1 MMMQSLS
8 DVVVF
13 DLDDTLYK
21 EVAFVESG
29 FKAVARHIGNISF
42 ADELISWWTDGK
54 NALESLINKYSLKFP
69 IERLLSV
76 YRNHLPAIE
85 LDTSTVQILDYLIA
99 NGRILGLITDGRSIT
114 QHNKIR
120 ALGLSQWI
128 STENIIIS
136 EDFGSSKPDV
146 RNYQFFM
153 SKYPDKTYTYIGD
166 NVAKDFLA
174 PKTLGWQTICLKDNG
189 QNIHSQNYN
198 MNEEFLPDITIKNI
212 SEIKHLI

>member
-21 EVAFVESG
+21 EVTFVESG
-29 FKAVARHIGNISF
+29 YKAVARHIGNISF

-54 NALESLINKYSLKFP
+54 NALESLINKYSLHLSV
-69 IERLLSV
+69 EELLSV

-85 LDTSTVQILDYLIA
+85 LDTSTLQILDYLITH
-99 NGRILGLITDGRSIT
+99 GKILGLITDGRSIT
-114 QHNKIR
+114 QWNKIR

-128 STENIIIS
+128 FTENIIIS
-136 EDFGSSKPDV
+136 EEFGSSKPDV

-153 SKYPDKTYTYIGD
+153 SKYPDKTYTYVGD
-166 NVAKDFLA
+166 NVTKDFLA
-174 PKTLGWQTICLKDNG
+174 PKALGWQTICLKDNG
-189 QNIHSQNYN
+189 QNIHSQDYN
-198 MNEEFLPDITIKNI
+198 MNEEYLPDFTIKNI

>member
-8 DVVVF
+8 DVIVF

-54 NALESLINKYSLKFP
+54 NALETLINKYSLKFP
-69 IERLLSV
+69 IEKLLAV
-76 YRNHLPAIE
+76 YRNHLPAIK
-85 LDTSTVQILDYLIA
+85 LDTSTVQILVYLIA
-99 NGRILGLITDGRSIT
+99 HGKILGLITDGRFIT
-114 QHNKIR
+114 QNNKIR

-128 STENIIIS
+128 SAENIIIS
-136 EDFGSSKPDV
+136 EEFGASKPDV

-166 NVAKDFLA
+166 NITKDFLA
-174 PKTLGWQTICLKDNG
+174 PKALGWQTICLKDNG
-189 QNIHSQNYN
+189 QNIHSQDYN
-198 MNEEFLPDITIKNI
+198 MNEEYLPDITIKNI

>member
-8 DVVVF
+8 DVIVF

-54 NALESLINKYSLKFP
+54 NALETLINKYSLKFP
-69 IERLLSV
+69 IEKLLAV
-76 YRNHLPAIE
+76 YRNHLPAIK
-85 LDTSTVQILDYLIA
+85 LDASTVQILDYLIA
-99 NGRILGLITDGRSIT
+99 HGKILGLITDGRSIT
-114 QHNKIR
+114 QNNKIR

-128 STENIIIS
+128 SAENIIIS
-136 EDFGSSKPDV
+136 EEFGASKPDV

-166 NVAKDFLA
+166 NITKDFLA
-174 PKTLGWQTICLKDNG
+174 PKALGWQTICLKDNG
-189 QNIHSQNYN
+189 PNIHSQDYN
-198 MNEEFLPDITIKNI
+198 MNEEYLPDITIKNI

>member
-1 MMMQSLS
+1 MQSLS
-8 DVVVF
+8 DVIVF

-54 NALESLINKYSLKFP
+54 NALETLINKYSLKFP
-69 IERLLSV
+69 IEKLLAV
-76 YRNHLPAIE
+76 YRNHLPAIK

-99 NGRILGLITDGRSIT
+99 HGKILGLITDGRFIT
-114 QHNKIR
+114 QNNKIR

-128 STENIIIS
+128 SAENIIIS
-136 EDFGSSKPDV
+136 EEFGASKPDV

-166 NVAKDFLA
+166 NITKDFLA
-174 PKTLGWQTICLKDNG
+174 PKALGWQTICLKDNG
-189 QNIHSQNYN
+189 QNIHSQDYN
-198 MNEEFLPDITIKNI
+198 MNEEYLPDITIKNI

>member
-8 DVVVF
+8 DVIVF

-54 NALESLINKYSLKFP
+54 NALETLINKYSLKFP
-69 IERLLSV
+69 IEKLLAV
-76 YRNHLPAIE
+76 YRNHLPAIK

-99 NGRILGLITDGRSIT
+99 HGKILGLITDGRFIT
-114 QHNKIR
+114 QNNKIR

-128 STENIIIS
+128 SAENIIIS
-136 EDFGSSKPDV
+136 EEFGASKPDV

-166 NVAKDFLA
+166 NITKDFLA
-174 PKTLGWQTICLKDNG
+174 PKALGWQTICLKDNG
-189 QNIHSQNYN
+189 QNIHSQDYN
-198 MNEEFLPDITIKNI
+198 MNEEYLPDITIKNI

>member
-1 MMMQSLS
+1 MQSLS
-8 DVVVF
+8 DVIVF

-54 NALESLINKYSLKFP
+54 NALETLINKYSLKFP
-69 IERLLSV
+69 IEKLLAV
-76 YRNHLPAIE
+76 YRNHLPAIK
-85 LDTSTVQILDYLIA
+85 LDTSTVQILVYLIA
-99 NGRILGLITDGRSIT
+99 HGKILGLITDGRFIT
-114 QHNKIR
+114 QNNKIR

-128 STENIIIS
+128 SAENIIIS
-136 EDFGSSKPDV
+136 EEFGASKPDV

-166 NVAKDFLA
+166 NITKDFLA
-174 PKTLGWQTICLKDNG
+174 PKALGWQTICLKDNG
-189 QNIHSQNYN
+189 QNIHSQDYN
-198 MNEEFLPDITIKNI
+198 MNEEYLPDITIKNI

>member
-21 EVAFVESG
+21 EVTFVESG

-54 NALESLINKYSLKFP
+54 NALESLINKYSLHLSV
-69 IERLLSV
+69 EELLSV

-85 LDTSTVQILDYLIA
+85 LDTSTLQILDDLITH
-99 NGRILGLITDGRSIT
+99 GKILGLITDGRSIT
-114 QHNKIR
+114 QWNKIR
-120 ALGLSQWI
+120 ALDLSQWI
-128 STENIIIS
+128 FTENIIIS
-136 EDFGSSKPDV
+136 EEFGSSKPDV

-153 SKYPDKTYTYIGD
+153 SKYPDKTYTYVGD
-166 NVAKDFLA
+166 NVTKDFLA
-174 PKTLGWQTICLKDNG
+174 PKALGWQTICLKDNG
-189 QNIHSQNYN
+189 QNIHSQDYN
-198 MNEEFLPDITIKNI
+198 MNEEYLPDFTIKNI